1 MALTRGGQ
9 IDEYRIYLY
18 GKTNNDY
25 RTENN
30 PTVPLYLWELMD
42 FGALPFAFYEK
53 VKAAIHSVLAD
64 RGYDQYILGEE
75 KMLYSDNVYL
85 YLVKYGPEIEGE
97 HKDRLLPL
105 DVDNLGELGNPSLS
119 QLVIIIS
126 NAGSTVNPHPAF
138 ITNPEEQNIQAGV
151 YINVTAP
158 GGATRRRRATR
169 RMGRT
174 RRQRRRN

>member
-9 IDEYRIYLY
+9 TDEYYVFLY

-64 RGYDQYILGEE
+64 RGYNQYILGEE
-75 KMLYSDNVYL
+75 KMLYNDNVYL

-97 HKDRLLPL
+97 DKDRLLPL
-105 DVDNLGELGNPSLS
+105 EIDNLGELGNPSLS
-119 QLVIIIS
+119 QLVIIIG
-126 NAGSTVNPHPAF
+126 NAGLSVVNPQPAF
-138 ITNPEEQNIQAGV
+138 TTNPEELNIQAGIH
-151 YINVTAP
+151 INVT
-158 GGATRRRRATR
+158 ATRRRRATR